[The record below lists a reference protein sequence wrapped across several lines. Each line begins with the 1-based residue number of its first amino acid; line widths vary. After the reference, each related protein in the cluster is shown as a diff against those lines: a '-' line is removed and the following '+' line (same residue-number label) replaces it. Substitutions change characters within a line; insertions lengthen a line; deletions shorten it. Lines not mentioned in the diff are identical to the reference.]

1 MRFLPVIETQERGVF
16 RCRSYTLPPMRIA
29 GQDSSDHRG
38 LASHAAFAEAVM
50 AELEAIAP
58 VERGWGIDFAGQ
70 PHQNAV
76 LLDLGAWL
84 TLFRRVRLAS
94 AVCG

>member
-1 MRFLPVIETQERGVF
+1 MVYFAVAHTPYRPCE
-16 RCRSYTLPPMRIA
+16 S
-29 GQDSSDHRG
+29 QDKIQAITADF
-38 LASHAAFAEAVM
+38 ASHVAFAEAVM

-76 LLDLGAWL
+76 LLDHGAWL
-84 TLFRRVRLAS
+84 TLIRRFGLLQQFVIEPADRP
-94 AVCG
+94 